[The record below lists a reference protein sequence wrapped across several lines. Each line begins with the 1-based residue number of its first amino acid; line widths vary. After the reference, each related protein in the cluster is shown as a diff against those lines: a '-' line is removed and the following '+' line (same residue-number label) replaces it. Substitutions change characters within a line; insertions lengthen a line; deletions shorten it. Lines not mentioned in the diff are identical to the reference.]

1 MCLNTPFCRIWFGT
15 QKYHNHIVFFL
26 NPCFLQYLNIPIMS
40 FCSNLMFDH
49 LCFRHCFWMAWD
61 EIVFLQPS
69 HFVRHELF
77 GSVIISFGMFW
88 GKILLGT
95 KTSFCRQSRRFVLQ
109 NAPPKVTMVIPQ
121 GIEMSCTMR
130 GATGVILQ
138 LHQILRLASKINL
151 MIDPPHI

>member
-1 MCLNTPFCRIWFGT
+1 
-15 QKYHNHIVFFL
+15 
-26 NPCFLQYLNIPIMS
+26 
-40 FCSNLMFDH
+40 
-49 LCFRHCFWMAWD
+49 MAWD

-88 GKILLGT
+88 GIILLGT

-121 GIEMSCTMR
+121 GMEKLDCVDDSAGRFPCYVDISKDL
-130 GATGVILQ
+130 V
-138 LHQILRLASKINL
+138 LHLKEKLKLDAHGMQVGKSKVFL
-151 MIDPPHI
+151 KDW

>member
-1 MCLNTPFCRIWFGT
+1 MCLNTPFCRIWVGP
-15 QKYHNHIVFFL
+15 QKCHNHIVFFL

-88 GKILLGT
+88 CIILLGT

-121 GIEMSCTMR
+121 GITR
-130 GATGVILQ
+130 GF
-138 LHQILRLASKINL
+138 H
-151 MIDPPHI
+151 PPSYQQSP